1 MIAATKEETRH
12 FLRSRHH
19 FRVHVGVRVALVD
32 RNPVGFRGAVIQ
44 EDLRVE
50 VGRIFRVGVRS
61 GDDAD
66 TRDTDATLRQNMK
79 LMTPIC
85 ALPMPPYVTTCS

>member
-1 MIAATKEETRH
+1 MRNSHNLRIHDPRLIATTKEESRH

-19 FRVHVGVRVALVD
+19 FRIHVGGCVALVD
-32 RNPVGFRGAVIQ
+32 RDPIGFRGAVIQ

-66 TRDTDATLRQNMK
+66 TRDTDATLRHSMQ
-79 LMTPIC
+79 P
-85 ALPMPPYVTTCS
+85 